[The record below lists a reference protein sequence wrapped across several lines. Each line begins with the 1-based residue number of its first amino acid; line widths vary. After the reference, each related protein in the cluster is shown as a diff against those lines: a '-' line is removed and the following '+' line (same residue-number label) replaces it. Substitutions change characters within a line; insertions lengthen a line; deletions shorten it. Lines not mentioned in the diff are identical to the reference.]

1 MQENKESI
9 LTGVLSISGKP
20 GLFKT
25 ISQGGTKL
33 IAESLTDGKRNIVH
47 SSSQVISLSDVSI
60 YGEDEEMPLEDIFK
74 TMLRIENKQKSSVTP
89 KDSNADLNAYFGD
102 IFPDFDKERVYP
114 SDIKKVIR
122 WYNLLLSKDMLNFDE
137 AATEEVVTE
146 EKAEEAAE

>member
-1 MQENKESI
+1 MQENKDSI
-9 LTGVLSISGKP
+9 LSGILSITGKP

-47 SSSQVISLSDVSI
+47 SSSQVISLADVSI

-74 TMLRIENKQKSSVTP
+74 AMLKIENKQKSSVSP
-89 KDSNADLNAYFGD
+89 KDANADLNEYFED
-102 IFPDFDKERVYP
+102 IFPAYDKERVYP

-122 WYNLLLSKDMLNFDE
+122 WYNLLLSKEMLNFEE
-137 AATEEVVTE
+137 APVTE
-146 EKAEEAAE
+146 EKAEEAVAE

>member
-1 MQENKESI
+1 MQDNKDSI

-47 SSSQVISLSDVSI
+47 SSSQVISLADVSI
-60 YGEDEEMPLEDIFK
+60 YGEEEEMPLEDIFK
-74 TMLRIENKQKSSVTP
+74 TMLKIENKQKTSVSP
-89 KDSNADLNAYFGD
+89 KDSNADLNEYFGD
-102 IFPDFDKERVYP
+102 IFPDYDKDRVYP

-122 WYNLLLSKDMLNFDE
+122 WYNLLLEKDMLNFEE
-137 AATEEVVTE
+137 APSQE
-146 EKAEEAAE
+146 AEEEATAE